1 MFAGGVEDADLAAV
15 DDGDDLM
22 AGVFGADVDAGGAGV
37 DGAVCGHHAGVHGG
51 RGPRPGRAGGAG
63 RRVGRGH
70 DGGLVPRLLGGA
82 AGEGLMWADLVIAA
96 PVLIELGLQLGDGGG
111 AWPGP

>member
-1 MFAGGVEDADLAAV
+1 MFAGGVEDADLATV

-51 RGPRPGRAGGAG
+51 RVRGLVVRAGL
-63 RRVGRGH
+63 VGGS
-70 DGGLVPRLLGGA
+70 GA
-82 AGEGLMWADLVIAA
+82 ATTV
-96 PVLIELGLQLGDGGG
+96 
-111 AWPGP
+111 AWFHVCSGVRPARA